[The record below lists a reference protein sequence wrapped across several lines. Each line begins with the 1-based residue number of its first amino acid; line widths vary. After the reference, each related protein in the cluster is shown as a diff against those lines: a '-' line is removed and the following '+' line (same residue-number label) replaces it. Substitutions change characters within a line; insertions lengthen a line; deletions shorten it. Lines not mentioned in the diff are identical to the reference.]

1 MLDYFLSSDWAII
14 ASELLAGFIVL
25 TVVLAVLVWRGQRRH
40 TDAAERLLEDRDPI
54 ARASEEMVERQI
66 QRIWPEIQLDEV
78 QRSEYA
84 ERSLDAV
91 EALVE
96 PWLEPKRYELSS
108 VARSLLQVRQ
118 ADLEQVLNL
127 ALAQCESKD
136 DEVDPRM
143 GELERSVAEL
153 RQTSDRQAKQLG
165 EALETVNI
173 MVREYGRKFDY
184 DKEPRVSTLLQAI
197 VMLDEMDA
205 GADCETAR
213 QRARDLVSED
223 LIAAP
228 SELAEDTDQSEES
241 AGTETEEP
249 AFDDASATQ
258 ETTPREAEEPVASA
272 SEGTQ
277 ADEGTEAETVG
288 ESVDTEQQAKQT
300 QTDEEVGTSENTT
313 EEPEQSSQSEDEPD
327 IDDLIAQAQTEPA
340 AVTATG
346 EEADQKSA
354 TEENAPQAD
363 SGEPAEEG
371 RADESLAAD
380 TASAVKPEEQGASDT
395 AEQQPSPP
403 TGEDVAA
410 GEPVQEKTAQE
421 DAQPGKEEIQGEEI
435 DLDQVDK
442 DRRQDSEDEN
452 SVIDLDEVEIPE
464 EDKAEQETT
473 DTDLDD
479 IDALLDAEIARKH
492 GKDQS

>member
-66 QRIWPEIQLDEV
+66 QRIWPEIQLDEA
-78 QRSEYA
+78 QRGEYS

-96 PWLEPKRYELSS
+96 PWLEPKRYELSG

-184 DKEPRVSTLLQAI
+184 DKEPRVSTVLQAI
-197 VMLDEMDA
+197 VMLDEMEA

-213 QRARDLVSED
+213 HRARDLVSED

-228 SELAEDTDQSEES
+228 SEFAEDTDQREES
-241 AGTETEEP
+241 ADAETGDP
-249 AFDDASATQ
+249 GLDDASAAQGTP
-258 ETTPREAEEPVASA
+258 PREVEESVASA
-272 SEGTQ
+272 SEGTK
-277 ADEGTEAETVG
+277 TETV
-288 ESVDTEQQAKQT
+288 EDPEQQATPT
-300 QTDEEVGTSENTT
+300 QTDGEVRTSENTT
-313 EEPEQSSQSEDEPD
+313 AEPAQTSQSEDDPD
-327 IDDLIAQAQTEPA
+327 IDNLIAQAQTEPA
-340 AVTATG
+340 AATG
-346 EEADQKSA
+346 PETEQESA
-354 TEENAPQAD
+354 TEEPTPQAD
-363 SGEPAEEG
+363 SGELAEER
-371 RADESLAAD
+371 RADESLATD
-380 TASAVKPEEQGASDT
+380 TPPAEKPEEQSATDT
-395 AEQQPSPP
+395 VEQQPSPA
-403 TGEDVAA
+403 TGEEAA
-410 GEPVQEKTAQE
+410 GEPGQEKTAQN
-421 DAQPGKEEIQGEEI
+421 DAQAGKEEIEGEGEEI
-435 DLDQVDK
+435 DLDQVNQ
-442 DRRQDSEDEN
+442 DRRQEPEDEN

-473 DTDLDD
+473 EPDLDD